1 MGSGTNFIPRWLPVA
16 GWAHSLGWA
25 HSRWA
30 VMGVATAV
38 SAALLVSAALSPNID
53 LSVSGYFHLGGY
65 RRFLG
70 TEWPI
75 FEFLRDLFRLSYI
88 VAVAV
93 AIAGL
98 IITRDRSRT
107 LLRLA
112 FSKWLFLAVCLAMGP
127 GVVANLSFKD
137 QWGRPRPRDIV
148 EFGGTKTFTPA
159 FSPSNQCT
167 RNCSFVSGEAASIFT
182 LFFALAFMWPARWR
196 LLVVTGLA
204 AGSAAGLIRIA
215 QGAHFVSDVVFAGV
229 FMALTVVAIHAVFEA
244 IALSARTEPLPARV
258 PPYAILPAS

>member
-1 MGSGTNFIPRWLPVA
+1 MGSGTNFIPHWLPLV
-16 GWAHSLGWA
+16 GWA

-30 VMGVATAV
+30 AIGVAAAV
-38 SAALLVSAALSPNID
+38 GAALVVSSALSPDID
-53 LSVSGYFHLGGY
+53 LGVSGYFHLGGY

-70 TEWPI
+70 TELPI
-75 FEFLRDLFRLSYI
+75 FEFLRDLFRLTYI
-88 VAVAV
+88 VAVMV

-98 IITRDRSRT
+98 IVTRDRSRT

-182 LFFALAFMWPARWR
+182 LFFAVALMWPARWR

-204 AGSAAGLIRIA
+204 AGGTAGLIRIA

-229 FMALTVVAIHAVFEA
+229 FMALTVAAIHAVFEA
-244 IALSARTEPLPARV
+244 IALSARTEPLPARIV
-258 PPYAILPAS
+258 PYAGISVS